1 MRQDLMVGS
10 GHDKVDDTEKG
21 VDGPVWT
28 FPTDFRIEDS
38 WFDHKSRIHGKSHT
52 LRVMILADTLY
63 RRALKEGLV
72 GSGAQG
78 EQDSHEGAHTS
89 DKSKNSDKSI
99 ASDRTSSRAPDQ
111 CSASDRTS
119 SRAPETTRAS
129 SEASISSEASVLYR
143 DLMAAALIHDLAR
156 RHDGYCTEHG
166 SWAAKTKRAIAEE
179 FLLGFPLP
187 EDEWASVAGAVTAH
201 SRSDPPARYRPGSLT
216 ALLKDADGMDRVR
229 LYEAP
234 DPAYFR
240 HPFTADYIDFAWELL
255 ATPVPELERMLT
267 KLGGRA

>member
-1 MRQDLMVGS
+1 MRQDLMVGRA
-10 GHDKVDDTEKG
+10 HNNIDDIENG
-21 VDGPVWT
+21 SDGPVWT
-28 FPTDFRIEDS
+28 FPRDFHIEES

-78 EQDSHEGAHTS
+78 EPDSHGGAHTS
-89 DKSKNSDKSI
+89 DKSSAPDKS
-99 ASDRTSSRAPDQ
+99 
-111 CSASDRTS
+111 SASDRTS
-119 SRAPETTRAS
+119 SSAPETTSAS
-129 SEASISSEASVLYR
+129 SEASISCEASILYR

-166 SWAAKTKRAIAEE
+166 SWAAKTKRAIAEKV
-179 FLLGFPLP
+179 LLGFPLP

-216 ALLKDADGMDRVR
+216 ALLKDADGLDRVR

-234 DPAYFR
+234 DPVYFR
-240 HPFTADYIDFAWELL
+240 HSFTADYIDFAWELL
-255 ATPVPELERMLT
+255 ATPVPELERILT
-267 KLGGRA
+267 KLGGWA